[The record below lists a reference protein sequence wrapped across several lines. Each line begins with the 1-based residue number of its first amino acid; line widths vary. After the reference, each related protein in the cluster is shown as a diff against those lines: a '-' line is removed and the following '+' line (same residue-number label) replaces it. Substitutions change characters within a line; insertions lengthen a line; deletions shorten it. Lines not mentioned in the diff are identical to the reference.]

1 MATKKA
7 TTSRAAK
14 MREYFTA
21 NPTATPSEVAKKFKT
36 TYQVAYMCKRGMQPK
51 KLILERSEVA
61 LANKLGISTTEYAN
75 QKAKILKEPKR
86 KPTKDPL
93 STLPK
98 VGDSVGGMT
107 LTREEDGQWVYRWV
121 KDPITMEEPAEDP
134 VNHPA
139 HYTEHPS
146 GVECIQITEHMN
158 FCLGNAIKYIWRA
171 ELKGRTIEDLE
182 KAIFYVQREINRR
195 KNSPTP
201 SNT

>member
-14 MREYFTA
+14 MRAYFAA

-51 KLILERSEVA
+51 KLILERSEVE

-86 KPTKDPL
+86 KPIKDTL

-107 LTREEDGQWVYRWV
+107 LTREEKDGEWMYRWV
-121 KDPITMEEPAEDP
+121 KDPITMEEPTEDP

-139 HYTEHPS
+139 HYKVGGMETIDFIEAKGLTYH
-146 GVECIQITEHMN
+146 
-158 FCLGNAIKYIWRA
+158 LGNAVKYISRA
-171 ELKGRTIEDLE
+171 DHKGNRKQDLE
-182 KAIFYVQREINRR
+182 KAKWYLERAIAQA
-195 KNSPTP
+195 
-201 SNT
+201 